1 MLWSSEKY
9 LSLALSALPSVP
21 GEEGQGGAG
30 GLSRT
35 WPTTRRALKVLEASA
50 AMLKMS
56 PVHFIAAKDA
66 DFDNMRQFYRTTK
79 VKVDLH

>member
-1 MLWSSEKY
+1 M
-9 LSLALSALPSVP
+9 ADDP
-21 GEEGQGGAG
+21 EG
-30 GLSRT
+30 
-35 WPTTRRALKVLEASA
+35 LKVLEASA